1 MTVRI
6 AVVGGG
12 IGGLACAL
20 ALNQRNLDVTVFERR
35 ARIEGRGT
43 ALGMWP
49 DALRALDAIGLGERV
64 RRTGVAQQEMR
75 FRRSDGR
82 TLARLD
88 VGRLERRTGDLP
100 VLISRTALIS
110 LLRGTLSADLV
121 RTGQPVE
128 PADVRD
134 LRAEYDVVVGADG
147 IGSAVREACFGA
159 AHRPRYSGYS
169 AWIGMV
175 PSDEEVSQE
184 IFGRGRKF
192 GVTPAEA
199 GLTNWYAP
207 IRVPQGGLGDDPMT
221 QLRDLFGDWCDPV
234 PSLIERSA
242 DAEILSYPIRYL
254 APRLPTFVSGNAVLI
269 GDAAHLMTADL
280 GQGACQALVDGVA
293 LGRHLAGGGDLAH
306 ALNQYDRERRR
317 PAQRVATA
325 ARLLGSFTLR
335 PGLSHL
341 RDLTFGAAGT
351 LSRHEPRPSRGANT
365 ASASVSDSGVR
376 TK

>member
-20 ALNQRNLDVTVFERR
+20 RLNQSDLDVTVFERR
-35 ARIEGRGT
+35 PRIEGRGT

-88 VGRLERRTGDLP
+88 VGRLERRTGELP
-100 VLISRTALIS
+100 VLISRAALIT
-110 LLRGTLSADLV
+110 LLRDALPPERV
-121 RTGQPVE
+121 RTGRPVE
-128 PADVRD
+128 PADVEE
-134 LRAEYDVVVGADG
+134 LRAEYDVVIGADG
-147 IGSAVREACFGA
+147 IGSAVRTARFGA
-159 AHRPRYSGYS
+159 GHQPRYSGYS

-175 PSDEEVSQE
+175 PSEGETSQE

-192 GVTPAEA
+192 GVTPAE
-199 GLTNWYAP
+199 GGMTNWYAP
-207 IRVPQGGLGDDPMT
+207 IRVPQGGLAADPMV
-221 QLRDLFGDWCDPV
+221 QLRELFGDWCDPV

-242 DAEILSYPIRYL
+242 GTEILNYPIRYL
-254 APRLPTFVSGNAVLI
+254 APGLPSLVSGNAVLI

-293 LGRHLAGGGDLAH
+293 LGGHLAGGGELVR
-306 ALNQYDRERRR
+306 ALHQFDRDRRR

-325 ARLLGSFTLR
+325 ARWLGEFTSR
-335 PGLSHL
+335 PGLSTV
-341 RDLTFGAAGT
+341 RDLTFRAAG
-351 LSRHEPRPSRGANT
+351 LFGPQDPRPSRGAKT
-365 ASASVSDSGVR
+365 VSASASDGGLR

>member
-1 MTVRI
+1 MTVKI

-20 ALNQRNLDVTVFERR
+20 RLNQSDLDVTVLERR
-35 ARIEGRGT
+35 PRIEGRGT

-49 DALRALDAIGLGERV
+49 DALRALDVIGLGERV
-64 RRTGVAQQEMR
+64 RRAGVAQQEMR

-100 VLISRTALIS
+100 VLISRAALIT
-110 LLRGTLSADLV
+110 LLRDALPPERV

-128 PADVRD
+128 PADVEE
-134 LRAEYDVVVGADG
+134 LCAEYDVVIGADG
-147 IGSAVREACFGA
+147 IGSAVRTARFGA
-159 AHRPRYSGYS
+159 AHQPRYSGYS

-175 PSDEEVSQE
+175 PSEGETSQE

-192 GVTPAEA
+192 GVTPAE
-199 GLTNWYAP
+199 GGMTNWYAP
-207 IRVPQGGLGDDPMT
+207 IRVPQGGLAEDPMA
-221 QLRDLFGDWCDPV
+221 QLRELFGDWCDPV

-242 DAEILSYPIRYL
+242 GTEILNYPIRYL
-254 APRLPTFVSGNAVLI
+254 APRLLSLVSGNAVLI

-293 LGRHLAGGGDLAH
+293 LGGHLAGGGELVH
-306 ALNQYDRERRR
+306 ALNQFDRERRR
-317 PAQRVATA
+317 PAQRFATA
-325 ARLLGSFTLR
+325 ARLLGEFTSR
-335 PGLSHL
+335 PGLSTV
-341 RDLTFGAAGT
+341 RDLTFRAAG
-351 LSRHEPRPSRGANT
+351 LLGPQDPRPSRGAKT
-365 ASASVSDSGVR
+365 VSASASDGGLR

>member
-1 MTVRI
+1 M
-6 AVVGGG
+6 VGGG

-20 ALNQRNLDVTVFERR
+20 ALHQQNRDVTVFERR
-35 ARIEGRGT
+35 DRIEGRGT

-49 DALRALDAIGLGERV
+49 EALCALDAIGLGERV

-82 TLARLD
+82 TLARLN

-100 VLISRTALIS
+100 VLISRAALIS
-110 LLRGTLSADLV
+110 LLRDALPSALV
-121 RTGQPVE
+121 RTGQPVG
-128 PADVRD
+128 PADVAD
-134 LRAEYDVVVGADG
+134 LCAEYDVVVGADG
-147 IGSAVREACFGA
+147 IGSAVREARFGA

-175 PSDEEVSQE
+175 PSDGEVSQE

-192 GVTPAEA
+192 GVTPAEG

-207 IRVPQGGLGDDPMT
+207 IRVPQGGLGDDPMV
-221 QLRDLFGDWCDPV
+221 QLRELFGDWCDPV

-242 DAEILSYPIRYL
+242 GAEILNYPIRYL
-254 APRLPTFVSGNAVLI
+254 APRLPSFVSGNAVLI

-280 GQGACQALVDGVA
+280 GQGACQALADGVA
-293 LGRHLAGGGDLAH
+293 LGTRLAKSPDPEPV
-306 ALNQYDRERRR
+306 LNQYDRERRR
-317 PAQRVATA
+317 PSQRVATA
-325 ARLLGSFTLR
+325 ARLLGAFTLR
-335 PGLSHL
+335 PGLSNL
-341 RDLTFGAAGT
+341 RDLTFRAAGT
-351 LSRHEPRPSRGANT
+351 LTRHEPRPSRGANT
-365 ASASVSDSGVR
+365 ASASVSDTGVR

>member
-1 MTVRI
+1 MTARI

-20 ALNQRNLDVTVFERR
+20 ALNQQNLDVTVFERR

-49 DALRALDAIGLGERV
+49 DALRALDTIRLGERV
-64 RRTGVAQQEMR
+64 RRTGVAQREMR

-100 VLISRTALIS
+100 VLLSRAALIR
-110 LLRGTLSADLV
+110 LLRDALPADLV

-134 LRAEYDVVVGADG
+134 LCAEYDVVVGADG

-175 PSDEEVSQE
+175 PSDGEDSQE

-192 GVTPAEA
+192 GITPAEG

-207 IRVPQGGLGDDPMT
+207 IRVPHGGLGEDPMV
-221 QLRDLFGDWCDPV
+221 QLRELFGDWCDPV

-242 DAEILSYPIRYL
+242 GAEILHYPIRYL
-254 APRLPTFVSGNAVLI
+254 APRLPAFVSGNAVLI

-293 LGRHLAGGGDLAH
+293 LGRHLAGSDDLAR

-325 ARLLGSFTLR
+325 ARLLGGFTLR
-335 PGLSHL
+335 PGLSRL
-341 RDLTFGAAGT
+341 RDLTFGAAG
-351 LSRHEPRPSRGANT
+351 LLGRHEPRPSRGANT
-365 ASASVSDSGVR
+365 ASPSASDGGVR

>member
-20 ALNQRNLDVTVFERR
+20 ALNQQNLDVTVFERR
-35 ARIEGRGT
+35 PRIEGRGT

-100 VLISRTALIS
+100 VLISRTALIG
-110 LLRGTLSADLV
+110 LLRDSLPAGLV

-134 LRAEYDVVVGADG
+134 LRADYDVVVGADG

-175 PSDEEVSQE
+175 PSDGEVSQE

-192 GVTPAEA
+192 GVTPAEG

-207 IRVPQGGLGDDPMT
+207 IRVPRGGLGEDPMT

-293 LGRHLAGGGDLAH
+293 LGRHLAGSGDLAR

-335 PGLSHL
+335 PGLSRL
-341 RDLTFGAAGT
+341 RDLAFGAAGT